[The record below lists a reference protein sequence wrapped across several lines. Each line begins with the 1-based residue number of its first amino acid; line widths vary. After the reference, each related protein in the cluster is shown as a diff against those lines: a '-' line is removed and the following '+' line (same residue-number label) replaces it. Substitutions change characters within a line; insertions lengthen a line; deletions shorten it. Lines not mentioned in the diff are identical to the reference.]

1 MKKKKSWREKL
12 VDDKG
17 LPKVSQITGKLRQRW
32 GAGTM
37 VIPAPRDVDALM
49 RQVPKGRLATI
60 NDLRTALA
68 MKHKTDIACPIT
80 TGIFSWIA
88 AHAAAEAETDGGKRI
103 TPYWRTL
110 KTGGEVNPKYPGG
123 APQSQD
129 AFAPKAT
136 GWFAKAIACSSR
148 ITRRNCSENFA
159 DLCLLVLN
167 SQLHFFLAAA
177 LDG

>member
-88 AHAAAEAETDGGKRI
+88 AHAAAEAETDGAKRI

-123 APQSQD
+123 VTA
-129 AFAPKAT
+129 
-136 GWFAKAIACSSR
+136 
-148 ITRRNCSENFA
+148 ITRRLRAEGHRLVRKGNRVLVA
-159 DLCLLVLN
+159 DYEKKL
-167 SQLHFFLAAA
+167 FGKFR
-177 LDG
+177 